1 MGVRDIRYRFA
12 DFCRLSP
19 SPVLLF
25 FIAMINNINNF
36 GVINFYENNSES
48 KKDQAKPQVEDITP
62 SEDSSFASDNL
73 SDFSDSIIF
82 TKKAK
87 KEAKQAAVIEA
98 LKKSVQGRRDKTR
111 AFVDEL
117 HSWQNDGYVDAHYN
131 AQVMYDE
138 LRKLLPISFGYE
150 VFKKHYNNTRS

>member
-48 KKDQAKPQVEDITP
+48 KKDQAKTQVEDILP
-62 SEDSSFASDNL
+62 VAEPI
-73 SDFSDSIIF
+73 DSIIF

-87 KEAKQAAVIEA
+87 KEAKQTAIIEA
-98 LKKSVQGRRDKTR
+98 LKKSIDGRRDKTR

>member
-1 MGVRDIRYRFA
+1 MPIDVK
-12 DFCRLSP
+12 
-19 SPVLLF
+19 
-25 FIAMINNINNF
+25 
-36 GVINFYENNSES
+36 SE
-48 KKDQAKPQVEDITP
+48 QV
-62 SEDSSFASDNL
+62 
-73 SDFSDSIIF
+73 DSIIF

-87 KEAKQAAVIEA
+87 KEAKEAAIIAA
-98 LKKSVQGRRDKTR
+98 LQKSVQGRNDKTR

-117 HSWQNDGYVDAHYN
+117 HSWQKEGYVDAHYN